1 MNFFSVFNQNG
12 KVSDEMKSLLFDPI
26 IHSRYK
32 TFQNYCHHQKY
43 DYSAQD
49 LKKILRY
56 IHHQIQALIQKWSLL
71 EFHILV
77 KTQVFTPYDQDQV
90 YAHVFRNLL
99 KLSPDTAL
107 TDQDINTAW
116 ALYDNKIESFH
127 VNDLTL
133 EQIKQEMNN
142 LIVEFFGIKKTIKE
156 IREVNSLLQFLGS
169 IHIVSGS
176 LYGQHSLYFFAN
188 ATLQMIGDHQ
198 VYLLDKEWVRT
209 PFAVYPIAAFSNA
222 FHREVMVRKESLRY
236 VFDQKWL
243 QVFNIPD
250 HFHYYIKTDLTKNI
264 SEGIKRKALSLFQ
277 VSNQEG
283 LKAIHSEF
291 INKAAQNVVYH
302 ELGHIVTEGDI
313 LSSRA
318 VAIANASK
326 LVEGN
331 ILMTLIEI
339 LADFAPLVSKLKGTF
354 VNMKDVAQQDV
365 LNAERLFYIY
375 LSDIWFY
382 DTQDTYMFS
391 YSDVLCLLILRYIQ
405 IDQQIDFQLMA
416 SDLIYDEKVPLAMQ
430 NDASLSVFL
439 CQLLEESAENL
450 QLFLEKREFDIEGK
464 KTPYA
469 IIQDNTNKLMEKEG
483 IKKDLNSKPY
493 LFSYFRQLLFF
504 EQQIGFNG
512 SQLDAFLESEQ
523 KRVMNRIFIRC
534 AGEKAV
540 ADYQG
545 DYRAYIFDEFLKRN
559 LIAFE

>member
-12 KVSDEMKSLLFDPI
+12 KVSDEMKALLFDPI
-26 IHSRYK
+26 IQNRYK
-32 TFQNYCHHQKY
+32 TFQNYCHQKQY
-43 DYSAQD
+43 AYPVQD

-56 IHHQIQALIQKWSLL
+56 IHHQIQALIQKRSLL

-77 KTQVFTPYDQDQV
+77 KTQDFNPYDQDQV

-107 TDQDINTAW
+107 TDQDIKKAW
-116 ALYDNKIESFH
+116 ALYDHKIESFH

-133 EQIKQEMNN
+133 EQIKQEMDT
-142 LIVEFFGIKKTIKE
+142 LTCDFFGIKKTIKDV
-156 IREVNSLLQFLGS
+156 REVNALLQFLGS
-169 IHIVSGS
+169 IHLVSGS
-176 LYGQHSLYFFAN
+176 LYGQHYLYFFAN
-188 ATLQMIGDHQ
+188 ATLQIIGDHQ

-236 VFDQKWL
+236 VFDQKWM
-243 QVFNIPD
+243 QVWNIPD
-250 HFHYYIKTDLTKNI
+250 HFTVYIKTDPTKNI

-277 VSNQEG
+277 VKDQDA
-283 LKAIHSEF
+283 LKTIHSTF
-291 INKAAQNVVYH
+291 INHAAQNVVYH

-326 LVEGN
+326 LVQDN

-354 VNMKDVAQQDV
+354 VNMKDVAKQDV

-405 IDQQIDFQLMA
+405 IDQHIDFQLME
-416 SDLIYDEKVPLAMQ
+416 SDLAYDEHTPLAMQ
-430 NDASLSVFL
+430 KDASFSVFL
-439 CQLLEESAENL
+439 CQLLEESAENV

-469 IIQDNTNKLMEKEG
+469 IIQDNTQKLMEKDG
-483 IKKDLNSKPY
+483 IKKELSSKTY

-504 EQQIGFNG
+504 EQKIGFNG
-512 SQLDAFLESEQ
+512 SQLEAFLESEQ
-523 KRVMNRIFIRC
+523 KRVMARIFTRC

-540 ADYQG
+540 AYYQG